1 MKVAVFNVRGT
12 VEQSARWKRA
22 AEAEGYA
29 SAGSWLAYAA
39 DAYLKAKARAGR
51 PLPLAWHLGRF
62 RVAMESG
69 ESDVRGKVSPPF
81 GVFRGSEHGLT
92 TAKSFSL
99 VHVPS
104 RRIVATFRYGRK
116 CRVLAG
122 AMAFLLLRDES
133 GALKLAELRE
143 RERT

>member
-1 MKVAVFNVRGT
+1 LKVAVFNVRGT

-39 DAYLKAKARAGR
+39 DAYLKARARAGR

-62 RVAMESG
+62 RVALETG
-69 ESDVRGKVSPPF
+69 ETDVQGKVSPPF
-81 GVFRGSEHGLT
+81 GVFRGSEHGLS
-92 TAKSFSL
+92 TAHSFSL

-104 RRIVATFRYGRK
+104 RRIVATFRYGRD
-116 CRVLAG
+116 CRALAG
-122 AMAFLLLRDES
+122 EMAFLLLRDDA